1 MSGTSD
7 PIPEWLNEHH
17 RAPPQPIAPRLLHRS
32 AWSHCGAN
40 CLWYSIVAK
49 RPLQQWVTFQPRWA
63 QWPRP
68 ATVSLPANSP
78 CLCVFAH
85 AEVSGSPASARSPLL
100 WLCVARLHSATMLSP
115 EGGTSRG
122 WTHPLW
128 HGYGSTLGSPF
139 IRCHARWPPPTAH
152 VGKRWG
158 KERKD
163 STDRETAKW
172 CQQKSGFMLL

>member
-1 MSGTSD
+1 MNGTSD
-7 PIPEWLNEHH
+7 PIPKWLNEPC
-17 RAPPQPIAPRLLHRS
+17 RAPLQPVAPRLLHRS

-40 CLWYSIVAK
+40 CLWSSIVAK
-49 RPLQQWVTFQPRWA
+49 WPLQQWVTFQPCQA

-68 ATVSLPANSP
+68 ATCRACVCLHMRRCRVLPHPPVLRSSA
-78 CLCVFAH
+78 CVWP
-85 AEVSGSPASARSPLL
+85 VCTWRPR
-100 WLCVARLHSATMLSP
+100 WSP

-139 IRCHARWPPPTAH
+139 IRCHACWPPPTAH
-152 VGKRWG
+152 VRQRWG

-163 STDRETAKW
+163 STDRKTAKW